1 MTPRRA
7 LLLPLALAPLAGWA
21 VWRAGEAE
29 PDGAAAGAY
38 AVGVG
43 AGAGAGQGHAG
54 AAGALHLGDDP
65 MAALWRRLMSV
76 TRDAAPM
83 APARFHPDVTALD
96 GAEITLRGFMVALS
110 DGGAQRRFL
119 FAPNPPG
126 CPGCQPLNWS
136 SLLDA
141 RGARPLV
148 PAADPVTL
156 TGVLRLRRHEELVY
170 RLDGATPVAG

>member
-1 MTPRRA
+1 MTARRA
-7 LLLPLALAPLAGWA
+7 LLLPLALAPVAGWA
-21 VWRAGEAE
+21 LWRAGEAE
-29 PDGAAAGAY
+29 PTAGAAY
-38 AVGVG
+38 AVGPG
-43 AGAGAGQGHAG
+43 AAQGHAAG
-54 AAGALHLGDDP
+54 AAGALHLGNDP

-83 APARFHPDVTALD
+83 APARFHPDVMALD

-126 CPGCQPLNWS
+126 CPGCRPLDWS

-141 RGARPLV
+141 RGARPLA
-148 PAADPVTL
+148 PADDPVTL

-170 RLDGATPVAG
+170 RLDGATLAAG

>member
-1 MTPRRA
+1 MTARRA
-7 LLLPLALAPLAGWA
+7 LLLPLALVPVTGWA
-21 VWRAGEAE
+21 LWRAGEAE
-29 PDGAAAGAY
+29 PDGPAGAY
-38 AVGVG
+38 A
-43 AGAGAGQGHAG
+43 AGGTGTGTGTAQGHAG

-76 TRDAAPM
+76 TRDAGPM
-83 APARFHPDVTALD
+83 APARFHPDVAALD

-126 CPGCQPLNWS
+126 CPGCRPLNWS

-141 RGARPLV
+141 RGARPL
-148 PAADPVTL
+148 PPTDDPVTL
-156 TGVLRLRRHEELVY
+156 TGALRLRRHEELVY
-170 RLDGATPVAG
+170 RLDGATLAAG

>member
-29 PDGAAAGAY
+29 PTGGGAAY
-38 AVGVG
+38 AVGP
-43 AGAGAGQGHAG
+43 GAGQGHAG

-83 APARFHPDVTALD
+83 APARFHPDVAALD

-141 RGARPLV
+141 RGARPLP
-148 PAADPVTL
+148 PAADPVML

-170 RLDGATPVAG
+170 RLDGATLVAG